1 MSTKTAL
8 ITGAARRI
16 GAEIARVLH
25 QNGYNIVLHY
35 HQSAQEAKAL
45 QDKLNA
51 KRADSVKLLQGD
63 IRDVTQAP
71 ELIKQ
76 AAEHWRRLDLLV
88 NNASS
93 FYPTP
98 FGQVTETT
106 WDELHASN
114 VKGAFFLAQ
123 AAFPYLQKTKGNIVN
138 IIDIHAKK
146 PMREYSAYCIAKAG
160 LLMAT
165 LSLAKEMAPNVR
177 VNGVS
182 PGSIIWPE
190 GENTLTDNVKEHIL
204 ERIPLARH
212 GQASDI
218 ANAVLFLANNNFITG
233 EIISVDGGR
242 SLSF

>member
-1 MSTKTAL
+1 MNTKVAL
-8 ITGAARRI
+8 VTGAARRI
-16 GAEIARVLH
+16 GAEIAKTLH
-25 QNGYNIVLHY
+25 EAGFNIVLHY
-35 HQSAQEAKAL
+35 HQSEQEAVVLAEQL
-45 QDKLNA
+45 NSLRQDSA
-51 KRADSVKLLQGD
+51 QLLQANIGD
-63 IRDVTQAP
+63 IARVSDFIAKACDCWGQ
-71 ELIKQ
+71 
-76 AAEHWRRLDLLV
+76 LDLLV

-93 FYPTP
+93 FYPTS
-98 FGQVTETT
+98 FGQVTETQ

-114 VKGAFFLAQ
+114 VKGAFFIAQ
-123 AAFPYLQKTKGNIVN
+123 AAYPHLQKTKGNIIN

-160 LLMAT
+160 LLMVT

-190 GENTLTDNVKEHIL
+190 GENTLSTTVKQHIL

-212 GQASDI
+212 GQANDI
-218 ANAVLFLANNNFITG
+218 AKTVLFLAKSDFITG

-242 SLSF
+242 SLHL